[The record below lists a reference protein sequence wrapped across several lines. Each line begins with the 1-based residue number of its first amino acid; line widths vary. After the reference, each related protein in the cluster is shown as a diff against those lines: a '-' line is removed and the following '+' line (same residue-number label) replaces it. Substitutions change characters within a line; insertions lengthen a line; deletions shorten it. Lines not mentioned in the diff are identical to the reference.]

1 MDSARWAFPDALVG
15 VSRAAVRAAVVCQ
28 PVLFQAPVATDDEDE
43 APAGDPEYGDL
54 LDADWLDRVA
64 DARER
69 DDDLIDVGLTL
80 DLDDCDD
87 GDELAQVM
95 DLDVGILLTSL
106 PLPVWREDG
115 GFSGLNAADG
125 VSSDGVSPD
134 SGSPDGVSPDSGSP
148 DSGSADSVPS
158 DGTEPELGG
167 GSLSIGA
174 LRDVLLPEE
183 RAHQR
188 AEDDDE
194 VGDNERFPAF
204 ESSPSLLP
212 TELPTEPGAEDD
224 GEA

>member
-1 MDSARWAFPDALVG
+1 
-15 VSRAAVRAAVVCQ
+15 
-28 PVLFQAPVATDDEDE
+28 VATDDEDE

-115 GFSGLNAADG
+115 RFSGLNAADG
-125 VSSDGVSPD
+125 VSSDGDSSDGDSPD
-134 SGSPDGVSPDSGSP
+134 SGSA

-183 RAHQR
+183 RAHPR

-204 ESSPSLLP
+204 ESSPSLLS

-224 GEA
+224 GEGEA

>member
-1 MDSARWAFPDALVG
+1 MDSARWASPDAPVD
-15 VSRAAVRAAVVCQ
+15 VSRAAVRPAVVCQ
-28 PVLFQAPVATDDEDE
+28 PVACQVAVCQVAVATDDEEE
-43 APAGDPEYGDL
+43 APVGDPEYGDL
-54 LDADWLDRVA
+54 LDTDWLERVA

-106 PLPVWREDG
+106 LPVSREDG
-115 GFSGLNAADG
+115 GSSELNA
-125 VSSDGVSPD
+125 PD
-134 SGSPDGVSPDSGSP
+134 SGSPDSGSP
-148 DSGSADSVPS
+148 DSGSPDGGSPDGGS
-158 DGTEPELGG
+158 PDGTEPELGE

-174 LRDVLLPEE
+174 LRDLLLPEE
-183 RAHQR
+183 RARQR

-204 ESSPSLLP
+204 ESSPALLP

-224 GEA
+224 SDGEA